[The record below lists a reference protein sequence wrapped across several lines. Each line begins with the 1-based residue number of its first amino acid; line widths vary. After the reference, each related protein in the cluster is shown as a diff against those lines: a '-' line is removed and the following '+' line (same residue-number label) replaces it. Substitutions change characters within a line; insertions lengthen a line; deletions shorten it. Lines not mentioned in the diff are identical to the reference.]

1 MKVTETDFRYML
13 DCQERDVATI
23 LVENCGMTIHQALSV
38 FYDSETYR
46 LLQNPKTG
54 LFFQS
59 PQYVFSY
66 LKQEMEKVKIDEKLN
81 NMDNDFRNLS

>member
-1 MKVTETDFRYML
+1 MKVTETDSRYML

-66 LKQEMEKVKIDEKLN
+66 LKQEMEKGKIDEKLN